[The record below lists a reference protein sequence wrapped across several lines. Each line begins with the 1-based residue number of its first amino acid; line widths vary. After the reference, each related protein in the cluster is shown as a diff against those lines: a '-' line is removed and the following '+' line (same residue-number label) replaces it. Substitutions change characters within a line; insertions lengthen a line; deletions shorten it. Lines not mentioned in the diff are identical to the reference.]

1 MTKLLTHLLVSALLL
16 WLVSQIVHGIQ
27 IVDFG
32 YALLAALVLGLVN
45 FLVRPILIIV
55 TLPITIL
62 TLGLFLIVINA
73 LMLMLTGA
81 IVPGLHIESFR
92 AALLGGL
99 LLGLFNLAAS
109 ALLYRTGAEHFA
121 ARNGLRPD
129 GQSAATA
136 PASPGGRA

>member
-1 MTKLLTHLLVSALLL
+1 MTKLLVHLLLSALLL
-16 WLVSQIVHGIQ
+16 WLVSQIVAGIH
-27 IVDFG
+27 IASFG
-32 YALLAALVLGLVN
+32 YALLAAFVLGLAN

-81 IVPGLHIESFR
+81 IVPGFHVASFR

-109 ALLYRTGAEHFA
+109 AMLNRRKT
-121 ARNGLRPD
+121 
-129 GQSAATA
+129 
-136 PASPGGRA
+136 

>member
-1 MTKLLTHLLVSALLL
+1 MTKLLVHLLVSALLL
-16 WLVSQIVHGIQ
+16 LLVSQIVTGIH
-27 IVDFG
+27 IASFG
-32 YALLAALVLGLVN
+32 YALLAALVLGIAN

-81 IVPGLHIESFR
+81 IVPGFHVASFG

-109 ALLYRTGAEHFA
+109 AILNRS
-121 ARNGLRPD
+121 ARP
-129 GQSAATA
+129 A
-136 PASPGGRA
+136 PPR